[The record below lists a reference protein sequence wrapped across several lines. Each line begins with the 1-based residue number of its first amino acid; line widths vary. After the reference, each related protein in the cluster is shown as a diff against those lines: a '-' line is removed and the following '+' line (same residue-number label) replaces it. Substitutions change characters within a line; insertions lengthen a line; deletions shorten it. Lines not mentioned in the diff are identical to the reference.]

1 MLGPLYALNDVDAV
15 LHFGEF
21 GVVMLLFVIGLELR
35 PVRLWA
41 MRSAIFG
48 LGTAQ
53 LVATSVVLAAIGMM
67 LGLGTAQALFIGL
80 ALSLSS
86 TAFALQVLEEKGELT
101 TRHGRLAFSVLL
113 FQDLAAIPL
122 IALVPLFA
130 LGAAEPTMD
139 IKSAV
144 LAIGTILGV
153 IVVGRFLLSR
163 LYRIVAA
170 TGVREAMTASAL
182 LTVVGV
188 ALVMEAAG
196 LSAAL
201 GAFIAGALLA
211 DSEYRHQIEAD
222 IAPFEGLLLAV
233 FFIAVGMSIDLGVL
247 AVRAGH
253 AACHRASAS
262 SPSRRSILYLLGRWW
277 GLDTVAA
284 RRLGLVISQGGEF
297 AFVLFGAG
305 AFEGVIDQHL
315 ASLLTLA
322 VTLSMAATPLLL
334 LIDDCDRPGAETEA
348 ARIRGAAGRRA
359 ARHHRR
365 LRALR
370 PDRGARAARPP
381 DSLHRA
387 RFQCRA
393 GRFRQA
399 LRRADLLRR
408 CRAHR
413 HPARGGRRQG
423 ARLRAGDRRCRML
436 RCGSPRSC
444 AANFPDLPIYAR
456 ARDRTHVHK
465 LMDLGVEIIERETFL
480 AALEL
485 TKDLLRG
492 LGLKQAEVRR
502 LTRPSS
508 GWTRSGYM
516 RTINT
521 TRTWRR
527 SAPMRSLRRRSSRSC
542 SPATSRSCPT
552 RRARRSPLTSE
563 KIEDQPVELG
573 RMGERAHMP
582 RAFEDLDF
590 ALGSVAASRSTMA
603 RLGAP
608 RLAADDQQR
617 GRGDR
622 GIVLKRGRSRRGEAE
637 FERDFGD
644 RRLDR
649 RFEAL
654 GR

>member
-1 MLGPLYALNDVDAV
+1 MVSAQLIQVAVFLAAAAIAAPLGRTLRMGAVLGYLAAGIIIGPYVLGPLYALTDVGEV

-53 LVATSVVLAAIGMM
+53 LVATSLVLAAIGMA
-67 LGLGTAQALFIGL
+67 LGLTLAQALFIGL

-101 TRHGRLAFSVLL
+101 TRHGRLAFAVLL

-130 LGAAEPTMD
+130 LGAAEPNMD
-139 IKSAV
+139 VKSAV
-144 LAIGTILGV
+144 IAIGTILGV

-170 TGVREAMTASAL
+170 TGVREAMTATAL

-188 ALVMEAAG
+188 ALVMEAVG

-201 GAFIAGALLA
+201 GSFIAGALLA

-247 AVRAGH
+247 ASEPGTLLAIVLALVLIK
-253 AACHRASAS
+253 AA
-262 SPSRRSILYLLGRWW
+262 ILYLLGRWW
-277 GLDTVAA
+277 GLDSKGA

-305 AFEGVIDQHL
+305 ALEGVIDRHM
-315 ASLLTLA
+315 ANLLTLA

-334 LIDDCDRPGAETEA
+334 LIDDAIARALKPEPPEYEMPPGGDQHVIIAGFGRFGQIV
-348 ARIRGAAGRRA
+348 ARVLRARQIPFTALDSNVEQVDFVKRFGAQIYYGDAGRLDILRAAGA
-359 ARHHRR
+359 
-365 LRALR
+365 
-370 PDRGARAARPP
+370 DKARAFVLAIDDVECSMRVAEIV
-381 DSLHRA
+381 RK
-387 RFQCRA
+387 
-393 GRFRQA
+393 
-399 LRRADLLRR
+399 
-408 CRAHR
+408 
-413 HPARGGRRQG
+413 
-423 ARLRAGDRRCRML
+423 
-436 RCGSPRSC
+436 
-444 AANFPDLPIYAR
+444 NFPDLPIYAR
-456 ARDRTHVHK
+456 ARDRTHVHR

-492 LGLKQAEVRR
+492 LRLKEAEVRR
-502 LTRPSS
+502 LTETFKRLDEKRLYEDYQYYTDLEKVRANAQSQAKELEELFARDVEELPD
-508 GWTRSGYM
+508 GDGVKITALERGD
-516 RTINT
+516 
-521 TRTWRR
+521 RR
-527 SAPMRSLRRRSSRSC
+527 SA
-542 SPATSRSCPT
+542 
-552 RRARRSPLTSE
+552 
-563 KIEDQPVELG
+563 G
-573 RMGERAHMP
+573 
-582 RAFEDLDF
+582 
-590 ALGSVAASRSTMA
+590 
-603 RLGAP
+603 
-608 RLAADDQQR
+608 
-617 GRGDR
+617 
-622 GIVLKRGRSRRGEAE
+622 
-637 FERDFGD
+637 
-644 RRLDR
+644 
-649 RFEAL
+649 
-654 GR
+654 

>member
-1 MLGPLYALNDVDAV
+1 MVSAQLIQVAVFLAAAAIAAPLGRVLRMGAVLGYLAAGIVIGPYVLGPLYALNDVGAV
-15 LHFGEF
+15 LQFGEF

-53 LVATSVVLAAIGMM
+53 LIATSLVLGAIGVA
-67 LGLGTAQALFIGL
+67 LGIALAQALFIGL

-101 TRHGRLAFSVLL
+101 TRHGRLAFAILL

-139 IKSAV
+139 VKSAV

-163 LYRIVAA
+163 LYHIVAA

-188 ALVMEAAG
+188 ALVMEAVG

-201 GAFIAGALLA
+201 GSFIAGALLA

-247 AVRAGH
+247 ASEPGTLIAVVLVLVAVK
-253 AACHRASAS
+253 AT
-262 SPSRRSILYLLGRWW
+262 ILYLLGRWW
-277 GLDTVAA
+277 GVDSKGA

-305 AFEGVIDQHL
+305 VLEGVIDRHM
-315 ASLLTLA
+315 ANLLTLA

-334 LIDDCDRPGAETEA
+334 LIDDALARALKPAPPEYEMPPGGDQHVIVAGFGRFGQIV
-348 ARIRGAAGRRA
+348 ARVLRARQIPFTALDSNVEQVDFVKRFGAQIYYGDAGRLDILRAAGA
-359 ARHHRR
+359 DKACAFVLAIDNVEGS
-365 LRALR
+365 LRVAEMVR
-370 PDRGARAARPP
+370 T
-381 DSLHRA
+381 H
-387 RFQCRA
+387 
-393 GRFRQA
+393 
-399 LRRADLLRR
+399 
-408 CRAHR
+408 
-413 HPARGGRRQG
+413 
-423 ARLRAGDRRCRML
+423 
-436 RCGSPRSC
+436 
-444 AANFPDLPIYAR
+444 FPDLPIYAR
-456 ARDRTHVHK
+456 ARDRTHVHR

-492 LGLKQAEVRR
+492 LGLKEPEVRR
-502 LTRPSS
+502 LTDTFKRLDEKRLYEDYQYYTDLEKVRANAQSQAKELEELFARDVEELPD
-508 GWTRSGYM
+508 GDGVKVNALDRGD
-516 RTINT
+516 
-521 TRTWRR
+521 RR
-527 SAPMRSLRRRSSRSC
+527 SA
-542 SPATSRSCPT
+542 
-552 RRARRSPLTSE
+552 
-563 KIEDQPVELG
+563 G
-573 RMGERAHMP
+573 
-582 RAFEDLDF
+582 
-590 ALGSVAASRSTMA
+590 
-603 RLGAP
+603 
-608 RLAADDQQR
+608 
-617 GRGDR
+617 
-622 GIVLKRGRSRRGEAE
+622 
-637 FERDFGD
+637 
-644 RRLDR
+644 
-649 RFEAL
+649 
-654 GR
+654 

>member
-1 MLGPLYALNDVDAV
+1 MVSAQLVQVTVFLAAAVIAAPLGRSLRLGAVLGYLAAGVVIGPYVLGPLYALNDVDAV
-15 LHFGEF
+15 LRFGEF

-41 MRSAIFG
+41 LRSAIFG

-53 LVATSVVLAAIGMM
+53 LVATSLILAAIGVV

-139 IKSAV
+139 IKSAI

-233 FFIAVGMSIDLGVL
+233 FFIAVGMSIDLSVL
-247 AVRAGH
+247 VSEPGKLVAIVLGLVLLKAV
-253 AACHRASAS
+253 
-262 SPSRRSILYLLGRWW
+262 ILYLLGRWW
-277 GLDTVAA
+277 GLDSVAA

-305 AFEGVIDQHL
+305 VFEGVIGQDL

-322 VTLSMAATPLLL
+322 VTFSMAATPLLL
-334 LIDDCDRPGAETEA
+334 LIDDAMARASKPKPPDYEVPPEGEQHVIVAGFGRFGQIVARVLRARQIPFTALDSNVEQVDFVKRFGAQIYYGDA
-348 ARIRGAAGRRA
+348 GRLDILRAAGA
-359 ARHHRR
+359 
-365 LRALR
+365 
-370 PDRGARAARPP
+370 DKARAFVLAI
-381 DSLHRA
+381 DDVDASLRVAEMVRTH
-387 RFQCRA
+387 
-393 GRFRQA
+393 
-399 LRRADLLRR
+399 
-408 CRAHR
+408 
-413 HPARGGRRQG
+413 
-423 ARLRAGDRRCRML
+423 
-436 RCGSPRSC
+436 
-444 AANFPDLPIYAR
+444 FPDLPIYAR
-456 ARDRTHVHK
+456 ARDRTHVHR

-492 LGLKQAEVRR
+492 LGLKEPEVRR
-502 LTRPSS
+502 LTE
-508 GWTRSGYM
+508 M
-516 RTINT
+516 F
-521 TRTWRR
+521 
-527 SAPMRSLRRRSSRSC
+527 
-542 SPATSRSCPT
+542 
-552 RRARRSPLTSE
+552 
-563 KIEDQPVELG
+563 K
-573 RMGERAHMP
+573 
-582 RAFEDLDF
+582 
-590 ALGSVAASRSTMA
+590 
-603 RLGAP
+603 
-608 RLAADDQQR
+608 
-617 GRGDR
+617 
-622 GIVLKRGRSRRGEAE
+622 
-637 FERDFGD
+637 
-644 RRLDR
+644 RLDEKR
-649 RFEAL
+649 LYQDYQYYTDLEKVQANARSQAKELEELFARDVEELPDEDGAKVNAQQQDSRESA
-654 GR
+654 G

>member
-1 MLGPLYALNDVDAV
+1 MVSAQLIQVTVFLAAAVIAAPLGRSLRLGAVLGYLAAGVIIGPYVLGPLYALDDVDAV
-15 LHFGEF
+15 LQFGEF

-41 MRSAIFG
+41 LRSAIFG
-48 LGTAQ
+48 LGTVQ
-53 LVATSVVLAAIGMM
+53 MVATSVVLAAIGMM

-153 IVVGRFLLSR
+153 VVVGRFLLSR

-233 FFIAVGMSIDLGVL
+233 FFIAVGMSVDLRVL
-247 AVRAGH
+247 GSEPVTLLAIVVGLVAIKAV
-253 AACHRASAS
+253 
-262 SPSRRSILYLLGRWW
+262 ILYLLGRWW

-322 VTLSMAATPLLL
+322 VTFSMAATPLLL
-334 LIDDCDRPGAETEA
+334 LIDDAIVRASKPKPPDYEVPPGGEQHVIIAGFGRFGQIV
-348 ARIRGAAGRRA
+348 ARVLRARQIPFTALNSNVEQVDFVKRFGAQIYYGDAGRLDILRAAGA
-359 ARHHRR
+359 
-365 LRALR
+365 
-370 PDRGARAARPP
+370 DKARAFVLAI
-381 DSLHRA
+381 DNVDASLRVA
-387 RFQCRA
+387 EIV
-393 GRFRQA
+393 
-399 LRRADLLRR
+399 
-408 CRAHR
+408 
-413 HPARGGRRQG
+413 
-423 ARLRAGDRRCRML
+423 
-436 RCGSPRSC
+436 RS
-444 AANFPDLPIYAR
+444 NFPDLPIYAR
-456 ARDRTHVHK
+456 ARDRTHVHR

-492 LGLKQAEVRR
+492 LGLKEAEVRR
-502 LTRPSS
+502 LDGHLQAAGRE
-508 GWTRSGYM
+508 
-516 RTINT
+516 
-521 TRTWRR
+521 
-527 SAPMRSLRRRSSRSC
+527 ASL
-542 SPATSRSCPT
+542 
-552 RRARRSPLTSE
+552 
-563 KIEDQPVELG
+563 
-573 RMGERAHMP
+573 
-582 RAFEDLDF
+582 
-590 ALGSVAASRSTMA
+590 
-603 RLGAP
+603 
-608 RLAADDQQR
+608 
-617 GRGDR
+617 
-622 GIVLKRGRSRRGEAE
+622 
-637 FERDFGD
+637 
-644 RRLDR
+644 
-649 RFEAL
+649 
-654 GR
+654 